1 MLSSKVFEDMTNK
14 LQDLVNS
21 GPAKDMERN
30 LHALLMQG
38 ISKMEL
44 VGREEFE
51 VQSQVLARTREQLQ
65 ALEARVAELE
75 AAHKAAE

>member
-1 MLSSKVFEDMTNK
+1 MLNNTVFEDMTSK
-14 LQDLVNS
+14 LQALVNS
-21 GPAKDMERN
+21 GPAKDIERN

-44 VGREEFE
+44 VSREEFE